1 VQTLAWDSNH
11 ADKWPTELH
20 ITTSAKSVFGV
31 DFTCQVN
38 YCYQMRLI
46 MCSTWHAFTHV
57 TWHAISPAGASHIHR
72 LLGCCMQKG
81 KLRRRKDAEA
91 QAEEFQKLTD
101 DEKSD
106 LVSQAIEALQA
117 EIEQVGPPLSSMCK
131 MPLGMWW
138 NRGC

>member
-1 VQTLAWDSNH
+1 MSS
-11 ADKWPTELH
+11 ELLLPDAPYH
-20 ITTSAKSVFGV
+20 L
-31 DFTCQVN
+31 Q
-38 YCYQMRLI
+38 QMACPHSCNL
-46 MCSTWHAFTHV
+46 
-57 TWHAISPAGASHIHR
+57 AISPAGASHIHR

-131 MPLGMWW
+131 VLLGMWW